1 MRFIFSNE
9 FIKKLTKYSYAIV
22 YFYKRYKVFFMKR
35 IAVFCGSS
43 IGFNTTYAEEAK
55 KVGNYF
61 ARRGIGLVY
70 GGGKIG
76 MMGILADTLLEN
88 KGEVIGVIPHLL
100 RHEEVAHTEITKM
113 IVTKKMSKRK
123 VKISRLADG
132 YIALAGGFGT
142 IDELFE
148 ALTLGQLGIE
158 SKPVGILNTNGFFDH
173 TLKQL
178 DVMVAEGFLKAT
190 NRDMLLVSDSIEGLI
205 EKMESYKA
213 PRVSKVVNTVAS
225 K

>member
-1 MRFIFSNE
+1 M
-9 FIKKLTKYSYAIV
+9 KK
-22 YFYKRYKVFFMKR
+22 

-43 IGFNTTYAEEAK
+43 RGFNAVYSQEAI

-61 ARRGIGLVY
+61 ADNNIALVY

-76 MMGILADTLLEN
+76 MMGSIADAILAK
-88 KGEVIGVIPHLL
+88 KGEVIGVIPGLL
-100 RHEEVAHTEITKM
+100 RHEEVAHKEITKM

-123 VKISRLADG
+123 VKISKLVDG

-142 IDELFE
+142 LDEIFE

-158 SKPVGILNTNGFFDH
+158 NKPIGLLNTNHFFDF

-178 DVMVAEGFLKAT
+178 DVMVKEGFLKQA
-190 NRDMLLVSDSIEGLI
+190 NRDMLLVSDNIEDLMMQMNNYTPPKLG
-205 EKMESYKA
+205 
-213 PRVSKVVNTVAS
+213 KVVNMVVR

>member
-1 MRFIFSNE
+1 
-9 FIKKLTKYSYAIV
+9 
-22 YFYKRYKVFFMKR
+22 MKR

-43 IGFNTTYAEEAK
+43 IGFNTVYAEAAK
-55 KVGNYF
+55 KLGSYF
-61 ARRGIGLVY
+61 AQHNIGLVY

-76 MMGILADTLLEN
+76 MMGTIADTILEN
-88 KGEVIGVIPHLL
+88 NGEVIGVIPNLL
-100 RHEEVAHTEITKM
+100 RHEEVAHTKITKM

-123 VKISRLADG
+123 VKISRLVDG

-142 IDELFE
+142 LDELFE

-158 SKPVGILNTNGFFDH
+158 NKPIGILNTNGFFDH

-178 DVMVAEGFLKAT
+178 DIMVAEGFLKST
-190 NRDMLLVSDSIEGLI
+190 NREMLLIDSSIDRLI
-205 EKMESYKA
+205 QKMKNYQA
-213 PRVSKVVNTVAS
+213 PTVSKVVNTVAS